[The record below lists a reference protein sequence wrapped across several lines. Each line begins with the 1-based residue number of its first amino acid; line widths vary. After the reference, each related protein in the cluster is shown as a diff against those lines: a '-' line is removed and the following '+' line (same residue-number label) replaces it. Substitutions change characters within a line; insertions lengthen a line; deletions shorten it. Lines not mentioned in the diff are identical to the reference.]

1 MLELLYKIEKIIESW
16 HTTIMTSAA
25 TRHARSGIVARDTL
39 HTKPESGNFATSCV
53 GALATNFLKK
63 GLNNEILRRLPFL
76 RLYQRKRHLR

>member
-1 MLELLYKIEKIIESW
+1 MLELHHKIEKIIESW
-16 HTTIMTSAA
+16 RTTIMTSAA
-25 TRHARSGIVARDTL
+25 TRHARSGIAARDIL

-76 RLYQRKRHLR
+76 RLY

>member
-1 MLELLYKIEKIIESW
+1 
-16 HTTIMTSAA
+16 MTSAA
-25 TRHARSGIVARDTL
+25 TRHARSGIVARDIL
-39 HTKPESGNFATSCV
+39 HTKPESGRIATSCV